1 MDMAIGD
8 TSKSKTGKLILS
20 LGLGAIAGFFGA
32 MGFMR
37 LIDSGALGEFTT
49 SQEIAGLVGL
59 IYILTTLAVIVGLIS
74 PALGARFLNVEDA
87 DELREQ
93 RLMLGWSALG
103 MIAMGVAL
111 VLAAI
116 GAPGGPIAPSVTLV
130 AVILLV
136 AIGWFAGLRQRRHT
150 DELMTSVTKEATCFA
165 FYLTFLLGG
174 GWALLAHV
182 EYTAAPQPLDWLTMF
197 AGFLLIASFIAAG
210 KRGML
215 VQR

>member
-8 TSKSKTGKLILS
+8 KSKSKTGKLILS
-20 LGLGAIAGFFGA
+20 LGLGAVAGFFGA

-37 LIDSGALGEFTT
+37 LIESGALGEFTV

-74 PALGARFLNVEDA
+74 PGLGARFLNVEDA

-93 RLMLGWSALG
+93 RLMLGWSAMG

-116 GAPGGPIAPSVTLV
+116 GAPGGPIAPPVTLV
-130 AVILLV
+130 AVVVLV

-150 DELMTSVTKEATCFA
+150 DELMTSVSKEATSIA

-174 GWALLAHV
+174 GWALLAHLD
-182 EYTAAPQPLDWLTMF
+182 YTAAPQPLDWLTMF
-197 AGFLLIASFIAAG
+197 AGFLLIACFVAAG

-215 VQR
+215 TQR